1 MMYVW
6 KKEDRE
12 DSMTASLA
20 NKEIG
25 TQNVINHFPTW
36 DVSDILKYVYSV
48 FCTYE
53 SRVYFICK
61 VF

>member
-1 MMYVW
+1 MMYVC

-25 TQNVINHFPTW
+25 IQNVINHFPTW
-36 DVSDILKYVYSV
+36 DVSDILKYAGPSECLKIWV
-48 FCTYE
+48 CQ
-53 SRVYFICK
+53 
-61 VF
+61 